1 MTHSLHPAAQK
12 GFSSAAELYQQV
24 RPDYPQD
31 VVKWLKEDL
40 ELDPHSSV
48 VDLGAG
54 TGKFLPYL
62 KQVTPHIIAV
72 EPITEM
78 LEQLKIVHPDV
89 QTLQAKSDK
98 IPLNSASIDAVLCA
112 QSFHWFANI
121 ETLNEIHQIL
131 KPNGHLGLIWN
142 QRDEQ
147 TDWVKALTN
156 VLLPI
161 EGDTPRYHSGQ
172 WKQVFENQLLF
183 QLESTQVF
191 SQLQTGTV
199 ESVVS
204 KRFLSVSFIASMPEI
219 EQHKLKQQFEQIVF
233 EYTGKRPQ
241 DEIDFPYKT
250 YVYNFKKLES

>member
-12 GFSSAAELYQQV
+12 GFSSVAELYQQV

-31 VVKWLKEDL
+31 VVKWLKKDL